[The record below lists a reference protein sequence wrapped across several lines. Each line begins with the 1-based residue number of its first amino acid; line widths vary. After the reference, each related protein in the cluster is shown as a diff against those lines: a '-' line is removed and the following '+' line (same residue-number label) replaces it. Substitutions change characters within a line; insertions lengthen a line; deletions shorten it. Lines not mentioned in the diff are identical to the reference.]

1 MQLVMR
7 AFMVCLTVGISGCAR
22 TPQAVTRPSEMYPLQ
37 TKKPGDGY
45 AVTYDARGRGA
56 YLVKVGTE
64 ATTGPDGK
72 PTTTKRS
79 GLVFCAEPPPD
90 AAANVSANRE
100 VNAAIEAMV
109 KMKVVEVAAKG
120 SGGTKDSASSEIASV
135 ATRTELVLLMRDA
148 LYRICEM
155 NANGVLSDERAEEVF
170 RQVLSTARTLGQR
183 DNVGKLID
191 VLAVVAQNPNAA
203 TNSPKL
209 VDELVSTI
217 RLLALGDQLVQSDQ
231 GASGIAAAFAS
242 QIILA
247 ELAKVDDGKALE
259 TLSKLLVPM
268 LEALKKRLGNTRGP
282 EAADVASKIKMLEE
296 IARSLNVPLPKDP

>member
-1 MQLVMR
+1 MNPL
-7 AFMVCLTVGISGCAR
+7 AFGVAALCVALGLGGCAR

-45 AVTYDARGRGA
+45 AVAYDARGRGA
-56 YLVKVGTE
+56 YLVKASTE
-64 ATTGPDGK
+64 STTGADGK
-72 PTTTKRS
+72 PGTVKRS

-90 AAANVSANRE
+90 VAANVSANRE
-100 VNAAIEAMV
+100 VNAAVEALV
-109 KMKVVEVAAKG
+109 KLKAVEVAAKG

-155 NANGVLSDERAEEVF
+155 NANGVLSNEQAEAVF

-191 VLAVVAQNPNAA
+191 VLTVIAQNPSAGKDN
-203 TNSPKL
+203 PRL

-242 QIILA
+242 QILVA
-247 ELAKVDDGKALE
+247 ELAKIDDGKALE
-259 TLSKLLVPM
+259 KISALIVPM
-268 LEALKKRLGNTRGP
+268 LTSLKSRRGNLRAGP
-282 EAADVASKIKMLEE
+282 EAAELDKKIKLLEE
-296 IARSLNVPLPKDP
+296 IAGSLNLELPK